1 MALAGG
7 PSLRRTAALLRLR
20 LRDGW
25 RRVQSAFVPVVQA
38 AFGAGLA
45 FWIAQQFFGHPYPFL
60 APVAAWVCLGFSKN
74 RQPRKVAELGAGA
87 VLGVLAGEVVHL
99 LVGSGI
105 WQLGVVLVL
114 AALAA
119 RMVDRGDMFTMQAG
133 VNAMV
138 VLATISL
145 LTSNPVGRAVDALI
159 GGGVALL
166 LSIVL
171 PRDLTSRPR
180 RQIAGVHTELAAV
193 LQLMAE
199 GLRDGEPERLRDVAV
214 QLGAVRGILDYA
226 RTVVSS
232 SSQIVRLHPALRRD
246 RPVLAEL
253 ERQGRLLSRCLNTL
267 ELLLRQGR
275 GVVDES
281 GPQPVVAMLV
291 AEAGGVT
298 DAMSRSIRRWEFPA
312 RARARATNLAADC
325 SPAAVMHSTWR
336 SVALVSVMRSVA
348 VDLLQLT
355 GLSRTGA
362 RLLLTDMDGATEAG
376 GGTEG
381 TDAASAI
388 WDAAP

>member
-1 MALAGG
+1 M
-7 PSLRRTAALLRLR
+7 LLRLR

-25 RRVQSAFVPVVQA
+25 RRVRGSFVPVLQA
-38 AFGAGLA
+38 ALGAVLA
-45 FWIAQQFFGHPYPFL
+45 FWIAQHVFGHPYPFL
-60 APVAAWVCLGFSKN
+60 APVAAWICLGFTKN

-87 VLGVLAGEVVHL
+87 VLGVLIGEVVSI
-99 LVGSGI
+99 LVGSGV
-105 WQLGVVLVL
+105 WQLGVVLVI

-119 RMVDRGDMFTMQAG
+119 RLADRGDLFTMQAG

-138 VLATISL
+138 VLATVSL
-145 LTSNPVGRAVDALI
+145 LTSNPAGRAVDALI
-159 GGGVALL
+159 GASVALL
-166 LSIVL
+166 LAIIL

-180 RQIAGVHTELAAV
+180 RYIVAVHSELTLLMRAIAD
-193 LQLMAE
+193 
-199 GLRDGEPERLRDVAV
+199 GLREGDPERLGDVDD
-214 QLGAVRGILDYA
+214 QLATVHEILDYG
-226 RTVVSS
+226 RTVVTSS
-232 SSQIVRLHPALRRD
+232 RQIVGLHPALRRD

-253 ERQGRLLSRCLNTL
+253 ERQGLLLSRYLNTL
-267 ELLLRQGR
+267 EVLLRQGR
-275 GVVDES
+275 GVVDGS
-281 GPQPVVAMLV
+281 GPQPVAAMLV
-291 AEAGGVT
+291 AEASGVT
-298 DAMSRSIRRWEFPA
+298 DAMAQAITRWEFPA
-312 RARARATNLAADC
+312 RARKQATNLAADC

-355 GLSRTGA
+355 GLSQTEA